1 MKTPIYQFALHQ
13 LTILAKVTASSY
25 GWLLA
30 ALCNVFAFFAPE
42 KYAFTVVFFA
52 VFLDAFFGTWVS
64 IRTGRFLLS
73 KLGRAT
79 MIKILS
85 YGSALMLIY
94 MVEKM
99 AHDGTFI
106 GVRVAAAWAAACEF
120 WSLSAS
126 ILILWPEASFFKIL
140 RRHLRGEIAAKLG
153 TDLDDILPEKKKA
166 P

>member
-1 MKTPIYQFALHQ
+1 MKILSFAVNQ
-13 LTILAKVTASSY
+13 LTLLDKVTASTY

-30 ALCNVFAFFAPE
+30 LICNVFAFFAPE

-52 VFLDAFFGTWVS
+52 VFLDALFGTWVA
-64 IRTGRFLLS
+64 IKTGSFILS

-79 MIKILS
+79 ILKIIS
-85 YGSALMLIY
+85 YGSALVLIY
-94 MVEKM
+94 MVERM

-120 WSLSAS
+120 WSMSAS
-126 ILILWPEASFFKIL
+126 ILILWPDASFFKIL

-153 TDLDDILPEKKKA
+153 QEVDDILPEKKKA

>member
-1 MKTPIYQFALHQ
+1 MKIFMTFILHQ
-13 LTILAKVTASSY
+13 INLLDKVTASSY
-25 GWLLA
+25 GLALA
-30 ALCNVFAFFAPE
+30 AVCNVFAFFAPE
-42 KYAFTVVFFA
+42 KYAFTVVFVA
-52 VFLDAFFGTWVS
+52 VFLDAFFGTWVA
-64 IRTGRFLLS
+64 IRTNKFLLS

-79 MIKILS
+79 MLKLIS
-85 YGSALMLIY
+85 YGAALVLIY
-94 MVEKM
+94 MVERM

-153 TDLDDILPEKKKA
+153 QDIDDILPEKK
-166 P
+166 

>member
-1 MKTPIYQFALHQ
+1 MKTPLEQFFIHQ
-13 LTILAKVTASSY
+13 VTILAKVTASYY

-30 ALCNVFAFFAPE
+30 LMCNVFAFFAPE
-42 KYAFTVVFFA
+42 KYAFTVVFVA

-64 IRTGRFLLS
+64 IRTRRFLLS

-79 MIKILS
+79 MVKIIA

-120 WSLSAS
+120 WSFSAS

-153 TDLDDILPEKKKA
+153 EDITDILPEKKKA